1 MHSLF
6 VFLPHFPYNFPTLC
20 ISSIAT
26 FSTTISMIFH
36 VFLLLSLCFSDYGV
50 LRVTSLG
57 INYGQVGSNLP
68 PPDKVLDLLSS
79 LKITKAKIY
88 DTNPQILT
96 TFANSNVEL
105 IVTVENQMLSVVMDP
120 QQALQWVTTHV
131 QPYFPATK
139 ITEIAVG
146 NEVFTDDDTSLI
158 GYLVPA
164 MVSIHGALVQLGLDK
179 YIQVSTPNSL
189 AVLQESFPPSAGSFK
204 SEVSGIMSQ
213 YLQFLANTGSP
224 FWINAYPYFAY
235 KDAPDNVSLDYV
247 LFNKNPGM
255 VDPYTKLHY
264 DNMLYAQVDA
274 VVYAMFRLG
283 YSGIEVRVSET
294 GWPSKGDPDEVG
306 AEKTCDWFYCSA
318 LYIDSLSVVFG
329 LIDNLDYLLVLRF
342 VAVFPI
348 SEFRRTSVIFSQICD
363 WFYCSALYIDSLS
376 VVFGLIDS
384 ATPANAAVYNR
395 NLLRRQMKKEG
406 TPLRPN
412 TRLEVYLFALFN
424 EDMKPGPTS
433 ERNYGLFEPD
443 GTIAYNVGLSALSTT
458 PSTSTSSFFLTSSA
472 DKVKS

>member
-1 MHSLF
+1 MPKNQTKCFKNPFKAVTKKNKQTKNQTRKPETSAKLQKNKSHSS
-6 VFLPHFPYNFPTLC
+6 H
-20 ISSIAT
+20 SSIVT
-26 FSTTISMIFH
+26 LSTRIFMMIH
-36 VFLLLSLCFSDYGV
+36 VFLLLSLCFSDYGFLPV
-50 LRVTSLG
+50 ASLG

-105 IVTVENQMLSVVMDP
+105 IVTVENQMLAVVMDP
-120 QQALQWVTTHV
+120 QQALQWVTTHIK
-131 QPYFPATK
+131 PYFPATK
-139 ITEIAVG
+139 ITEISVG

-179 YIQVSTPNSL
+179 YIHVSTPNSL
-189 AVLQESFPPSAGSFK
+189 AILQESFPPSAGSFK
-204 SEVSGIMSQ
+204 SQVSATMSQ

-235 KDAPDNVSLDYV
+235 KGAPNNVSLDYV
-247 LFNKNPGM
+247 LLNKNPGM

-294 GWPSKGDPDEVG
+294 GWPSKGDPDETG
-306 AEKTCDWFYCSA
+306 
-318 LYIDSLSVVFG
+318 
-329 LIDNLDYLLVLRF
+329 
-342 VAVFPI
+342 
-348 SEFRRTSVIFSQICD
+348 
-363 WFYCSALYIDSLS
+363 
-376 VVFGLIDS
+376 

-395 NLLRRQMKKEG
+395 NLLRRQMRNEG

-412 TRLEVYLFALFN
+412 TKLEVYLFALFN

-433 ERNYGLFEPD
+433 ERNYGLFQPD

-458 PSTSTSSFFLTSSA
+458 SSTSSSSSSASIFLTSSA